1 MGAARRAR
9 PWLAIVCLV
18 QLVVSHAQ
26 GQNQTS
32 SFITAGT
39 AVCDDR
45 EAANDVLAIMRDPD
59 EEVVPR
65 LALILRS
72 GGCSDRLTGEPYEIV
87 DLEPSGII
95 KARLRTYL
103 TVYLLPLTAT
113 PTDTSAPSTT
123 RGVTLNQATRR
134 AAGSFGS

>member
-113 PTDTSAPSTT
+113 PTDTSGPSTT
-123 RGVTLNQATRR
+123 PGATPNQATRR
-134 AAGSFGS
+134 TARSFGS

>member
-9 PWLAIVCLV
+9 PWLAIVSLV

-45 EAANDVLAIMRDPD
+45 EATNDVLAIMRDPD

-87 DLEPSGII
+87 DLEPSGIV
-95 KARLRTYL
+95 KARLRSHL
-103 TVYLLPLTAT
+103 TVYLVLLMAT
-113 PTDTSAPSTT
+113 PTDAPAAATAP
-123 RGVTLNQATRR
+123 GVTPSQATRR
-134 AAGSFGS
+134 ATGSFGS